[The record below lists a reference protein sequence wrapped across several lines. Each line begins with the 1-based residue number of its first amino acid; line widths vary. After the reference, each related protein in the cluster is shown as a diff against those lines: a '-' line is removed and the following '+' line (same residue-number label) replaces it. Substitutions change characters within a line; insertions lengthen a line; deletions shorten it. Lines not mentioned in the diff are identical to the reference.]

1 MDYDMMNYYH
11 STGKMPDR
19 YYNQLNGSSLEESYR
34 REKQRRFNISRKKK
48 FNFFEDFVLGLMRAC
63 LSKALKEI
71 MDEII
76 PN

>member
-1 MDYDMMNYYH
+1 MENDLLDFYH

-19 YYNQLNGSSLEESYR
+19 YYNQLNGLSADDNYR
-34 REKQRRFNISRKKK
+34 REKQRRFNISKKK

-76 PN
+76 PD